1 MDPIDRL
8 PAALAPVWKAVHAR
22 LSSGLPV
29 SRVRVGPLDSEQ
41 QTAVADLL
49 GLARFP
55 GQYPNIVLAQLDETL
70 REVVGAEAR
79 EVVARLVGP
88 IGNRAEDRRKAA
100 EARAGL
106 WDWLDSHPVVAAQ
119 PALRSWTSSVRR
131 AGLIDSSVER
141 TRLELERSLRVLSEL
156 PAAGVPLPVFA
167 DSVLDATHALDDGT
181 RTASLVLK
189 ALTAI
194 YDVPPPT
201 DAPERRALWERAGIA
216 DDELSSTVLVAGLQ
230 IPGDHVVGRILQAC
244 RDAGTAAVLTLQQL
258 RATRLAAAPSTVW
271 VFENPSVLAL
281 ALARFGSSCPPLVC
295 TSGWPSSAGVALLK
309 QLAQKGTTL
318 YYHGDFDGDGLR
330 IAANVVAR
338 TGAKPWRMTSADYL
352 AAVADGPPVG
362 RVAPA
367 PWDAELAIHMEE
379 QGKTVPE
386 ERVADSLLAEIVEQ
400 PIAQPGAANQIG

>member
-1 MDPIDRL
+1 MTPIERL
-8 PAALAPVWKAVHAR
+8 PAALAPVWQAVHAR

-49 GLARFP
+49 GLAQFP
-55 GQYPNIVLAQLDETL
+55 GQYPSIALARLDEAL
-70 REVVGAEAR
+70 REVAGVGAR
-79 EVVARLVGP
+79 EVVTRLVGP
-88 IGNRAEDRRKAA
+88 IGNRAEDRRKTA
-100 EARAGL
+100 EARASL
-106 WDWLDSHPVVAAQ
+106 WEWLDGHPVITAQ
-119 PALRSWTSSVRR
+119 PALRSWTSGIRR
-131 AGLIDSSVER
+131 AGLIDSSIER
-141 TRLELERSLRVLSEL
+141 TRLELERALRVLSEL
-156 PAAGVPLPVFA
+156 PAAGMPLPVFA

-181 RTASLVLK
+181 RTANLVLK
-189 ALTAI
+189 ALSAI
-194 YDVPPPT
+194 YDVPLPA

-216 DDELSSTVLVAGLQ
+216 DDELSSTVLAAGLRL
-230 IPGDHVVGRILQAC
+230 PGDHVVGRVLDAC

-258 RATRLAAAPSTVW
+258 RRTSLATAPSTVW

-281 ALARFGSSCPPLVC
+281 ALARFGTSCPPLVC

-309 QLAQKGTTL
+309 QLAQIGTTL

-352 AAVADGPPVG
+352 AAVADGPAPG
-362 RVAPA
+362 RVTPV
-367 PWDAELAIHMEE
+367 PWDPELAIHLAE

-386 ERVADSLLAEIVEQ
+386 ERVADRLFDEIIERLAS
-400 PIAQPGAANQIG
+400 PSRFAQ

>member
-1 MDPIDRL
+1 MDPVGQL
-8 PAALAPVWKAVHAR
+8 PAALAPVWQAVHAR

-49 GLARFP
+49 GLAQFP
-55 GQYPNIVLAQLDETL
+55 GEYTNIALARLDETL
-70 REVVGAEAR
+70 REAVGAGAR

-88 IGNRAEDRRKAA
+88 IGNRAEDRRTAA

-106 WDWLDSHPVVAAQ
+106 WDWLDGHPVVTAQ
-119 PALRSWTSSVRR
+119 PALRSWTAGIRR
-131 AGLIDSSVER
+131 AGLIESSIER
-141 TRLELERSLRVLSEL
+141 TRLELERALRVLSEL
-156 PAAGVPLPVFA
+156 PATGVPLPVFA

-181 RTASLVLK
+181 RTANLVLK

-194 YDVPPPT
+194 YDVPPPA

-216 DDELSSTVLVAGLQ
+216 DDELSSTVLAAGLRL
-230 IPGDHVVGRILQAC
+230 PGDHVVGRILDAC
-244 RDAGTAAVLTLQQL
+244 GDAGTAAVLTSQQL
-258 RATRLAAAPSTVW
+258 RGSRLTAAPSAVW

-281 ALARFGSSCPPLVC
+281 ALARFGRSCPPLVC

-309 QLAQKGTTL
+309 QLAKLGTVL

-352 AAVADGPPVG
+352 AAVADGPPTG
-362 RVAPA
+362 RATPV
-367 PWDAELAIHMEE
+367 PWDPELANHLAE

-386 ERVADSLLAEIVEQ
+386 ERVADRLLDEIIEH
-400 PIAQPGAANQIG
+400 PISQPGAPRPNG